1 MDFKL
6 EGHELELKQRP
17 KTIEE
22 LQPKKLVKMMND
34 QEENDLMSRL
44 DYLKLNNIFTDY
56 DILGG
61 DEGLDLKTFI
71 AVMTRKDHL
80 GVKED

>member
-1 MDFKL
+1 
-6 EGHELELKQRP
+6 
-17 KTIEE
+17 
-22 LQPKKLVKMMND
+22 MND

>member
-1 MDFKL
+1 
-6 EGHELELKQRP
+6 
-17 KTIEE
+17 
-22 LQPKKLVKMMND
+22 MND

-61 DEGLDLKTFI
+61 DEALDLKTFI
-71 AVMTRKDHL
+71 AVMARKDHL